1 MKTLKEIQE
10 KIKNKEKLHI
20 ILDYNNRITPYIRTS
35 MSYFFSPMFKRII
48 ENFAKKEYIQVSL
61 ITDKNIKNFKKEFPI
76 STENIDLYGVVGAE
90 KETQENKET
99 IFDDKLKKELKKLY
113 NQLSKTFID
122 NKKLI
127 IEYEDWAIFI
137 HDKGLSKEDIKP
149 IKKEI
154 NEQIKKSKFNEELT
168 TFDEENKIVITIA
181 DIRINSLLDKLIEEY
196 NDYTSMYI
204 GKEETTF
211 KYLKK
216 KCNTLKVIHPSDSME
231 SKADLVI
238 FRAKFEEFLSETNNL
253 YI

>member
-1 MKTLKEIQE
+1 MKTLNEIQE

-48 ENFAKKEYIQVSL
+48 ENFAKKEFIQISL

-76 STENIDLYGVVGAE
+76 TTENIDLYGVVGAE
-90 KETQENKET
+90 KEIQENKQSL
-99 IFDDKLKKELKKLY
+99 FDDKYKKELKKIY
-113 NQLSKTFID
+113 NHLSKALAD

-127 IEYEDWAIFI
+127 FEYEDWAIFI
-137 HDKGLSKEDIKP
+137 HNKGISKEDLKP

-154 NEQIKKSKFNEELT
+154 NEQIKKSKLNEELT
-168 TFDEENKIVITIA
+168 SFDEENKIVITLS
-181 DIRINSLLDKLIEEY
+181 DITINSLLDKLIEEY
-196 NDYTSMYI
+196 KDYSCIYI
-204 GKEETTF
+204 GKDETTF

-231 SKADLVI
+231 SKADLVV